1 MRLFVRIL
9 ALALVGAL
17 AFIFGGQF
25 LPEGSFINEAAD
37 GFARALR
44 IHWAISPVTGT

>member
-1 MRLFVRIL
+1 MFVRIL
-9 ALALVGAL
+9 ALALVGAF

-44 IHWAISPVTGT
+44 IQWAISPVTGT